1 MYGYLSE
8 ANRDLPPGIPE
19 SVWLPGHRKLGLQ
32 SKIVRI
38 CSGDM
43 NWDSARVSIRRNF
56 GNPLTYA
63 FAEPK
68 EQISGL
74 TNQYLPKPP
83 SGET

>member
-56 GNPLTYA
+56 WKFHSRMLLPNL
-63 FAEPK
+63 K
-68 EQISGL
+68 
-74 TNQYLPKPP
+74 NKYLV
-83 SGET
+83 